1 MRKRLAG
8 LIGFAAIAVTG
19 CVAPVGASSVSIP
32 KDARNVCAYQCGTL
46 GMGLS
51 AVAIMANNIGC
62 VCQGGPFDAKPQA
75 SSGGASATA
84 GMATIAMLRAQ
95 QEAAAQQQQRLMAH

>member
-1 MRKRLAG
+1 MEKLSRL
-8 LIGFAAIAVTG
+8 LLLLAIVGAG

-32 KDARNVCAYQCGTL
+32 RDARNVCLAQCGQI

-62 VCQGGPFDAKPQA
+62 VCQGGYGAPMSQA
-75 SSGGASATA
+75 EPSGGATATA
-84 GMATIAMLRAQ
+84 GMATIAMLRQQ
-95 QEAAAQQQQRLMAH
+95 QEAAAAQNRRMMFH